1 MERQRDGEYLDTQP
15 AYPTTRAPGR
25 SSPGYAAP
33 RAPRYDYNVGA
44 PQDGLDT
51 LDTVDTVDTPVAPG
65 SHDANTPTAPTQR
78 AVAPI
83 TQRRPGGVATRA
95 NSQSRALAPLSSLP
109 PGAPVIV
116 PARQTRPVR
125 SAANARWFARAEVI
139 WRWYRPI
146 IFLMIIVVALTA
158 ILSLNTGRTLAPIAL
173 ATPPPSGQ
181 GPFTASANALVIP
194 PPPPTAVPTSSAQGS
209 NGSGGTYGSGGGFA
223 SSLEPCKDSYQFVP
237 NISQWTTPPG
247 CYANIYVPNPANYPY
262 EPSFGYCNWW
272 VEVTHANYPDI
283 TWNTSYPRG
292 LTPVAGDPIYFDGGE
307 QGADAAGHWAQ
318 AVAVDSNNYWV
329 LISEMNFSWRG
340 GGFGRIDYR
349 YIHVGPH
356 VHFVYVKS
364 NG

>member
-15 AYPTTRAPGR
+15 AYPAIRAPGR
-25 SSPGYAAP
+25 SSPGYAPP
-33 RAPRYDYNVGA
+33 RAPHYDNTGT
-44 PQDGLDT
+44 PQDEPATLDT
-51 LDTVDTVDTPVAPG
+51 LNTSAAPG
-65 SHDANTPTAPTQR
+65 PNDGTAPTAPTQR

-125 SAANARWFARAEVI
+125 AAANARWFARAEAI
-139 WRWYRPI
+139 WRWYRPV

-158 ILSLNTGRTLAPIAL
+158 ILSLNTGRAPAAIAL

-181 GPFTASANALVIP
+181 GPFTASANSLVLP
-194 PPPPTAVPTSSAQGS
+194 SPTAIPTSVPQVTGGS
-209 NGSGGTYGSGGGFA
+209 GGSGGTYGSGGGTA
-223 SSLEPCKDSYQFVP
+223 SPLEFCKDSYQFVP
-237 NISQWTTPPG
+237 NISQWTVPPG
-247 CYANIYVPNPANYPY
+247 CYSYIYSPNPANYPY

-272 VEVTHANYPDI
+272 VRVTHANIPDI
-283 TWNTSYPRG
+283 TENTSYPRG

-307 QGADAAGHWAQ
+307 QGADPAGHWAQ
-318 AVAVDSNNYWV
+318 AVAVSSDNYWV
-329 LISEMNFSWRG
+329 LISEMNFAWRG
-340 GGFGRIDYR
+340 GGWEKVDYR

-356 VHFVYVKS
+356 VHFVYVKAA
-364 NG
+364 G